1 MKYHLTVETDDA
13 DEVRSILDSL
23 SGSVTVITP
32 PAPVTVITPPA
43 PFVAAAP
50 TVIEPV
56 VAPAPPVVAP
66 APPIVAAAPNAEVDS
81 SGLVWD
87 ERIHA
92 KTKAT
97 VADGTW
103 RKKRGIDATTLAAVE
118 AELRAATSPVI
129 EQPAQAQT
137 PEQVFGTAGGV
148 AAAPQT
154 APPVAP
160 APVVLAADDAGPM
173 PEFLVRTAPPAPP
186 VAAVAAVAPAP
197 VTMTFQ
203 ELMVSIGV
211 GLREKKIDNSF
222 ISAVVAKYELPAI
235 TSLANTHAAYMPQIV
250 AEFQAVGVVT

>member
-23 SGSVTVITP
+23 SGSVAVIQSP
-32 PAPVTVITPPA
+32 SPA

-50 TVIEPV
+50 TVIEPAV
-56 VAPAPPVVAP
+56 APAIQPAPIQTIAPAPPVVAP
-66 APPIVAAAPNAEVDS
+66 APNAEVDS

-103 RKKRGIDATTLAAVE
+103 RKKRGIDATMLAAVE
-118 AELRAATSPVI
+118 GELRAATSPVI
-129 EQPAQAQT
+129 EQPVQAQT

-154 APPVAP
+154 APPVA
-160 APVVLAADDAGPM
+160 LAADDPGPI
-173 PEFLVRTAPPAPP
+173 PAHLIRQP
-186 VAAVAAVAPAP
+186 VAPAPAP

-203 ELMVSIGV
+203 ELMAAISV

-250 AEFQAVGVVT
+250 AEFQAVGVVA